1 MSGVVGSVGGHVQR
15 VLGTCTG
22 GTRVLYRDPLC
33 GQTNRM
39 TDAAENITFATLF
52 AEGSKTN
59 DVCDLK
65 SNLLVPTDI

>member
-1 MSGVVGSVGGHVQR
+1 
-15 VLGTCTG
+15 
-22 GTRVLYRDPLC
+22 
-33 GQTNRM
+33 M

-65 SNLLVPTDI
+65 SYLLVPNDI